1 MSLQLF
7 YEKTQKEVPIKF
19 STFPGG
25 EEYVQVEASEKDI
38 DENGNDVI
46 VEARI
51 TSSQDFIRYILLA
64 NALSSVGIRVITF
77 MPYFPYARQD
87 RICRRGESNSLALVD
102 SIFSKYQNTQRIRI
116 VDLHSDANG
125 NRWESSVRQ
134 HDVFN
139 QVFHKFKMY
148 EKDFVLVA
156 PDKGASKKIKHC
168 AFVTNREYAVC
179 DKIRNEA
186 GVVEGVKV
194 IEREELITGRNCLI
208 VDDICDG
215 GATFIGTAKALLE
228 AGAESVSLYVTHGI
242 FSKGFG
248 PLEPYFENIYTT
260 NSFFPRYVGNY
271 NEMQIHVF
279 DVFNYLWEIN
289 NVHA

>member
-1 MSLQLF
+1 MTLQVF
-7 YEKTQKEVPIKF
+7 YKRTRNTVPVKF

-25 EEYVQVEASEKDI
+25 EEYVLVEASEKDI
-38 DENGNDVI
+38 DENGQDVI

-51 TSSQDFIRYILLA
+51 TSSQDLIRYILLA
-64 NALSSVGIRVITF
+64 NALSSVGLQVLTF

-87 RICRRGESNSLALVD
+87 RICRRGESNSLAIVD
-102 SIFSKYQNTQRIRI
+102 SIFSKYHPTQRIRI
-116 VDLHSDANG
+116 VDLHSDAVVE
-125 NRWESSVRQ
+125 RWDASVKQ
-134 HDVFN
+134 HDIFN
-139 QVFHKFKMY
+139 QLFHNFKMH

-156 PDKGASKKIKHC
+156 PDKGASNKIKHC
-168 AFVTNREYAVC
+168 AFITGREYAVC
-179 DKIRNEA
+179 DKVRNA
-186 GVVEGVKV
+186 SGVVEGVK
-194 IEREELITGRNCLI
+194 ITERENLVSGRNCLI

-228 AGAESVSLYVTHGI
+228 AGAKSVSLYVTHGI

-260 NSFFPRYVGNY
+260 NSFFPRYVGKY
-271 NEMQIHVF
+271 NEMQVHVF

-289 NVHA
+289 DVHA